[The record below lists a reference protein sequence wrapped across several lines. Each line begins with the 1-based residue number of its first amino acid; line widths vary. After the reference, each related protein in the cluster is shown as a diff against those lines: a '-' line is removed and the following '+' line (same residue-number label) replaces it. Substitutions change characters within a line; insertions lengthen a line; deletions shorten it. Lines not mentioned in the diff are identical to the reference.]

1 MTVPPFKPMHDHEQD
16 DNTEEAQE
24 VASEPVQP
32 PDSDAAPA
40 QPQSPLPR
48 EAQGG
53 PNGGPLGCC
62 LGVTVGL
69 LLSLSVAILS
79 RLYATPLFN
88 ALQGSLSI
96 TVRIVMIVVA
106 IVAAIA
112 FGYFGWRIGTRVY
125 REYELSPGQK
135 ERVERLQKRQKEKQR
150 LRARQS
156 R

>member
-1 MTVPPFKPMHDHEQD
+1 MHDPEQD
-16 DNTEEAQE
+16 DNTEELQE
-24 VASEPVQP
+24 PASEPVSS
-32 PDSDAAPA
+32 PDHDAAPA
-40 QPQSPLPR
+40 QPQSPLPQ
-48 EAQGG
+48 EAQDG

-88 ALQGSLSI
+88 VLQGSLSL
-96 TVRIVMIVVA
+96 TVRIVMIVIA

-112 FGYFGWRIGTRVY
+112 FGYFGWHIGTRVY
-125 REYELSPGQK
+125 REYELSPRQQA
-135 ERVERLQKRQKEKQR
+135 RVERLQKQQRAKQR
-150 LRARQS
+150 QRARQS